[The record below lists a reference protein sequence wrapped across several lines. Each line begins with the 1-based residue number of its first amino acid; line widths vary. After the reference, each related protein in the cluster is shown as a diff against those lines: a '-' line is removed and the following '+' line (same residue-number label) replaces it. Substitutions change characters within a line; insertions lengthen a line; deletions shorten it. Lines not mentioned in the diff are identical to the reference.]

1 MIDFFLK
8 QEWSALRILRILK
21 ILSQEKVWEWM
32 EQEKRWGQ
40 SYENK
45 GAKWADKEPEK
56 KAEVQQSEKGEISGE
71 PDITEAKRTF
81 SKKKKKKK
89 MRSTK
94 YPMNLD
100 VWWFL
105 RRKARLNELNSK

>member
-1 MIDFFLK
+1 
-8 QEWSALRILRILK
+8 
-21 ILSQEKVWEWM
+21 
-32 EQEKRWGQ
+32 
-40 SYENK
+40 
-45 GAKWADKEPEK
+45 
-56 KAEVQQSEKGEISGE
+56 
-71 PDITEAKRTF
+71 
-81 SKKKKKKK
+81 